1 MDSLKAGTF
10 ASFAALFAS
19 ATTLVCCALPALFV
33 VLGAGAVWAGLMGSF
48 PGLILISEHKGT
60 AFSLA
65 IILLTVAGIM
75 LWRARSL
82 PCPNDAKL
90 AMACARAR
98 RWSKAIFALALIC
111 LLIGGFFAFAAPYFL

>member
-1 MDSLKAGTF
+1 MDNLKAGKF

-48 PGLILISEHKGT
+48 PGLIWISEHKGM

-65 IILLTVAGIM
+65 IVLLTLAGSM

-82 PCPNDAKL
+82 PCPTDAGM
-90 AMACARAR
+90 AMACARTR
-98 RWSKAIFALALIC
+98 RWSEAVFAVAFVC
-111 LLIGGFFAFAAPYFL
+111 LLIGGFFAYAAPYFF